1 MSVTLTPKQSCAEF
15 SDCLLVPSGQPSQAQ
30 GDQGIVIVDIG
41 RTKDDPACTLLNSLQ
56 LL

>member
-30 GDQGIVIVDIG
+30 GDQGIVVVDIG